1 MLLLLYFIVFV
12 SNNKFTR
19 EPPQKW
25 PGFEWKIL
33 EVLQGGAR
41 IQDGELECQNFNEN
55 VNDRFEKSYND
66 VTMLQ
71 CYNVTML
78 Q

>member
-25 PGFEWKIL
+25 AGFEWKIL
-33 EVLQGGAR
+33 EVLQGGAG

-55 VNDRFEKSYND
+55 VNDRFEKCLA
-66 VTMLQ
+66 VTMMLVGS
-71 CYNVTML
+71 CYGV
-78 Q
+78 